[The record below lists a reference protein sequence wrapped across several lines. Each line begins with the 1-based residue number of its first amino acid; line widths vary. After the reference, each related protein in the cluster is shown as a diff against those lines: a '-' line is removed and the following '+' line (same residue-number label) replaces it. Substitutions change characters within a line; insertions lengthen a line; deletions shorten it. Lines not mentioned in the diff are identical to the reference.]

1 MKLIYWSSTI
11 LICAFLLLS
20 AYTYIFH
27 QSTIE
32 GVKALGFPDFFRIEL
47 AALKV
52 VALIV
57 ILLPGIPGQAKGW
70 AYSGVMLFLLTAF
83 VSHAVHHD
91 SVGLLILLIVLSA
104 ITITSYFTL
113 NKQPKKHKLM
123 SLPPNSIGEKLNSNN
138 FGIAFSSRLNS

>member
-1 MKLIYWSSTI
+1 M

-27 QSTIE
+27 QGTIE

-52 VALIV
+52 IAVIV
-57 ILLPGIPGQAKGW
+57 ILPPGIPMKAKGW

-83 VSHAVHHD
+83 VAHTAHHD
-91 SVGLLILLIVLSA
+91 SVGLLILLIILSA

-113 NKQPKKHKLM
+113 NK
-123 SLPPNSIGEKLNSNN
+123 
-138 FGIAFSSRLNS
+138 